1 VKGTLRK
8 ILMVESLNEKL
19 RGVRLVILDVD
30 GVLTD
35 GRIIM
40 DEEGKELRCFD
51 VKDGF
56 GVRALVEMG
65 VLVGVISGR
74 AAPCVERRLKQL
86 GVTEIFQGIRRK
98 REPFRQLL
106 RKYGLRKEETLFV
119 ADDVYD
125 MPLLEEVGVK
135 VAVADAVEEV
145 RRMADWVT
153 RANGGRGAVR
163 EVAEAVL
170 KAKGLWKKVV
180 AKLYSWERENNL

>member
-1 VKGTLRK
+1 MT
-8 ILMVESLNEKL
+8 ESLKAKL
-19 RGVRLVILDVD
+19 QRVRLVILDVD

-40 DEEGKELRCFD
+40 DEEGRELRSFD

-56 GVRALVEMG
+56 GVRALIEMG
-65 VLVGVISGR
+65 VLVGAISGR
-74 AAPCVERRLKQL
+74 AAPCVEQRLRQL
-86 GVTEIFQGIRRK
+86 GVKEIFQGIRRK

-106 RKYGLRKEETLFV
+106 KKYGLRREETLFV

-153 RANGGRGAVR
+153 KANGGRGAVR

-170 KAKGLWKKVV
+170 KAKGLWEKVL
-180 AKLYSWERENNL
+180 AKLYSWERDDNL

>member
-1 VKGTLRK
+1 MGEFLST
-8 ILMVESLNEKL
+8 KL

-56 GVRALVEMG
+56 GVRALIEMG

-74 AAPCVERRLKQL
+74 SAPCVERRLKQL

-153 RANGGRGAVR
+153 KASGGRGAVR

-180 AKLYSWERENNL
+180 AKLYSWEREDNL

>member
-1 VKGTLRK
+1 
-8 ILMVESLNEKL
+8 MESLKAKL

-40 DEEGKELRCFD
+40 DEEGRELRSFD

-56 GVRALVEMG
+56 GVRALIEMG
-65 VLVGVISGR
+65 VLVGAISGR
-74 AAPCVERRLKQL
+74 TAPCVEQRLRQL
-86 GVTEIFQGIRRK
+86 GVKEIFQGIRRK

-106 RKYGLRKEETLFV
+106 KKYGLRREETLFV

-153 RANGGRGAVR
+153 KANGGRGAVR

-170 KAKGLWKKVV
+170 KAKGLWEKVL
-180 AKLYSWERENNL
+180 AKLYSWERKDNL

>member
-1 VKGTLRK
+1 MHDDLKG
-8 ILMVESLNEKL
+8 KL
-19 RGVRLVILDVD
+19 KNIRLVILDVD

-40 DEEGKELRCFD
+40 DEQGRELRCFD

-56 GVRALVEMG
+56 GVRALIRMG
-65 VLVGVISGR
+65 IKVAVISGR
-74 AAPCVERRLKQL
+74 SAPCVAKRLQQL
-86 GVTEIFQGIRRK
+86 GVEDLYQGIFEK
-98 REPFRQLL
+98 RQPYRELL
-106 RKYGLRKEETLFV
+106 KKYGVTPQETLFV

-145 RRMADWVT
+145 KEMADWVT
-153 RANGGRGAVR
+153 EHPGGRGAVR

-170 KAKGLWKKVV
+170 KAQNLWTPVIEGLYQGGW
-180 AKLYSWERENNL
+180 